1 MISFCLFREN
11 FNAAT
16 LAEKAIEEGALA
28 VIVEQPEFENKEK
41 IFSMFRLLLH
51 SCNNWPFITEADLLF
66 LLLALRGV
74 TGKQQQRNLFMPC
87 FPKSLMFSIPM
98 ET

>member
-1 MISFCLFREN
+1 MIFFCLFRRN

-41 IFSMFRLLLH
+41 NIFYVPSTLEFC
-51 SCNNWPFITEADLLF
+51 SNWPFITEATYYSF
-66 LLLALRGV
+66 YWPYR
-74 TGKQQQRNLFMPC
+74 K
-87 FPKSLMFSIPM
+87 
-98 ET
+98 